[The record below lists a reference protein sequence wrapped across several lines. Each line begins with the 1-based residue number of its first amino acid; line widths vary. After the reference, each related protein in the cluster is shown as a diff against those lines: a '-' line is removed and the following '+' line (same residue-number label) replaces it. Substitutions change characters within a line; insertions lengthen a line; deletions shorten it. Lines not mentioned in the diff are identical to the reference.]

1 MKKIFSLFLF
11 VLISAFVLAQ
21 TTYTTAQTGSWN
33 ANSTWVGGSPPQLL
47 GDNIVIIDQN
57 HEVTLAGY
65 FASGSITVNSNA
77 KLIHST
83 QPIVEF
89 GGSLTIVIDG
99 TYQRED
105 EAAAAPYPGM
115 TVNGTYIHNYN
126 GGSISENI
134 NWGTNATLVLSGFS
148 DPLPGTNGV
157 GADNLIIN
165 STDISTNFDFP
176 FAWDTQWQTIT
187 FANTNGYEFRF
198 TESSQETHE
207 ITADIV
213 IEPNSQLRIPPQG
226 RVEITGS
233 LTNNAGSTGLL
244 LDSGPPGTASLI
256 YDGTGIEA
264 TVKQV
269 FSADRWYLVSIPFG
283 DTETYDYRNGTND
296 AFMRPYLS
304 PGDGWGPYYGQP
316 SVVLNVGEGYELWQ
330 TASFTF
336 EESGTLLSGNYNLPI
351 AAGGSVDPDWNFLG
365 NPYPCG
371 IDWAQVSD
379 KTNVVGS
386 AFYVYNGSSYVNHNG
401 TSGTATSSVI
411 PPMQGFFVQHSSGTE
426 IGINNSHKAH
436 AGKPIYK
443 KSMNQVT
450 YSNHFKIKAA
460 SATAESVCVIYQQ
473 EEATNGTDDL
483 YDAPILFNND
493 PNFMEVFSLA
503 GERRSCINIYNDYP
517 YDVFLGFRVPEGG
530 AEFTLEA
537 FDFRFIDA
545 TFTIILED
553 MLTGTMLTLDEN
565 TSYTFSTEEAGML
578 EDRIVLHLN
587 STVGIDENE
596 TTHFNVYAIR
606 NQIFVEGTYNQT
618 YEISVYNVLG
628 QAVYFDSR
636 LQNNQIIELSVPA
649 GTYIVKLRS
658 EYGMQTEKIN
668 IAH

>member
-21 TTYTTAQTGSWN
+21 TTYTSVQNGDWDDPD
-33 ANSTWVGGSPPQLL
+33 TWDNGVPEVGGSV
-47 GDNIVIIDQN
+47 IVIN
-57 HEVTLAGY
+57 NAVS
-65 FASGSITVNSNA
+65 FSISFY
-77 KLIHST
+77 LD
-83 QPIVEF
+83 PI
-89 GGSLTIVIDG
+89 GSLTINSAGKLTHSDG
-99 TYQRED
+99 LIVLNSIIVEGEYERSSASPTTTTV
-105 EAAAAPYPGM
+105 GIM
-115 TVNGTYIHNYN
+115 TVNGTYIHNCN
-126 GGSISENI
+126 GGTISESI
-134 NWGTNATLVLSGFS
+134 NWGDNSLCLIKGVTNTNNDGFPDLPPDLRFVEIDCISLSE
-148 DPLPGTNGV
+148 
-157 GADNLIIN
+157 
-165 STDISTNFDFP
+165 DIAFDFDYDNA
-176 FAWDTQWQTIT
+176 FEHLTIT
-187 FANTNGYEFRF
+187 NTNSKYVRF
-198 TESSQETHE
+198 SQDVERTHMVE
-207 ITADIV
+207 GDITIGA
-213 IEPNSQLRIPPQG
+213 QG
-226 RVEITGS
+226 RLKLPATSRVEITGT
-233 LTNNAGSTGLL
+233 LTNNAGPQGLL
-244 LDSGPPGTASLI
+244 IESATDAATGSLI
-256 YDGTGIEA
+256 YNNDEIQA
-264 TVKQV
+264 TVQQV
-269 FSADRWYLVSIPFG
+269 FNANRWYLVSIPFG

-351 AAGGSVDPDWNFLG
+351 AAGGTVDPDWNFLG

-386 AFYVYNGSSYVNHNG
+386 AFYVYNGSDYVFHNG
-401 TSGTATSSVI
+401 TSGTATNSVI

-460 SATAESVCVIYQQ
+460 TATAESVCVIYQQ

-565 TSYTFSTEEAGML
+565 TSYTFNTEEAGML
-578 EDRIVLHLN
+578 EDRIVPP
-587 STVGIDENE
+587 
-596 TTHFNVYAIR
+596 F
-606 NQIFVEGTYNQT
+606 
-618 YEISVYNVLG
+618 
-628 QAVYFDSR
+628 
-636 LQNNQIIELSVPA
+636 
-649 GTYIVKLRS
+649 
-658 EYGMQTEKIN
+658 
-668 IAH
+668 

>member
-21 TTYTTAQTGSWN
+21 TTYTSVQNGDWNTA
-33 ANSTWVGGSPPQLL
+33 STWDNGVPEVGGSV
-47 GDNIVIIDQN
+47 IVIN
-57 HEVTLAGY
+57 NAVS
-65 FASGSITVNSNA
+65 FSISFY
-77 KLIHST
+77 LD
-83 QPIVEF
+83 PI
-89 GGSLTIVIDG
+89 GSLTINSAGKLTHSDG
-99 TYQRED
+99 LIVLNSIIVEGEYERSSASATTTTV
-105 EAAAAPYPGM
+105 GIM
-115 TVNGTYIHNYN
+115 TVNGTYIHNYDES
-126 GGSISENI
+126 GQQSIPSGI
-134 NWGTNATLVLSGFS
+134 TWGESSLCKITGVTTNTNFPG
-148 DPLPGTNGV
+148 LPGDLNFVEIDCPSLTEDIEFKFDWDH
-157 GADNLIIN
+157 AFDSLII
-165 STDISTNFDFP
+165 T
-176 FAWDTQWQTIT
+176 
-187 FANTNGYEFRF
+187 NTNDKFIRF
-198 TESSQETHE
+198 TQDDDNTHVVTGA
-207 ITADIV
+207 ITIGA
-213 IEPNSQLRIPPQG
+213 QG
-226 RVEITGS
+226 RLSLTQTSRVEMIGT
-233 LTNNAGSTGLL
+233 LTNNAGPEDLL
-244 LDSGPPGTASLI
+244 LRSDISGTASLI
-256 YDGTGIEA
+256 YDGTGLEA
-264 TVKQV
+264 TVQQR
-269 FSADRWYLVSIPFG
+269 FEQGRWYLVSIPFNN
-283 DTETYDYRNGTND
+283 TETYDYWDGNND

-304 PGDGWGPYYGQP
+304 PGDGWGDYFGQP
-316 SVVLNVGEGYELWQ
+316 SEVLNVGVGYELWQ
-330 TASFTF
+330 TTLFNFADT
-336 EESGTLLSGNYNLPI
+336 GTLLSGNYNLPI
-351 AAGGSVDPDWNFLG
+351 AAGGTVDPDWNFLG

-379 KTNVVGS
+379 KTNVVGG

-401 TSGTATSSVI
+401 TSGTANSSVI
-411 PPMQGFFVQHSSGTE
+411 PPMQGFFVKHNGGTS

-460 SATAESVCVIYQQ
+460 TATAESVCVIYQQ

-596 TTHFNVYAIR
+596 NTHFNVYAMR

-618 YEISVYNVLG
+618 YDISVYNVLG

>member
-1 MKKIFSLFLF
+1 VPTNNSDIVIGHTVNLNNLGANLFISNFS
-11 VLISAFVLAQ
+11 I
-21 TTYTTAQTGSWN
+21 TGSGYLKHN
-33 ANSTWVGGSPPQLL
+33 DEGILIVGDFIIEEGGSYERTSSDAFINLDFST
-47 GDNIVIIDQN
+47 GSKIIN
-57 HEVTLAGY
+57 GRYIHN
-65 FASGSITVNSNA
+65 FNASGSSIPAGISWGDNSLCLIKGVTNTNNNGFPDLPPDLRFVEIDCISLSDDIAFDFDYDNAFEHLTITNTNSKYVRFLQDINRT
-77 KLIHST
+77 H
-83 QPIVEF
+83 IVE
-89 GGSLTIVIDG
+89 GDITIG
-99 TYQRED
+99 AQGRLKL
-105 EAAAAPYPGM
+105 P
-115 TVNGTYIHNYN
+115 
-126 GGSISENI
+126 
-134 NWGTNATLVLSGFS
+134 ATS
-148 DPLPGTNGV
+148 
-157 GADNLIIN
+157 
-165 STDISTNFDFP
+165 
-176 FAWDTQWQTIT
+176 
-187 FANTNGYEFRF
+187 
-198 TESSQETHE
+198 
-207 ITADIV
+207 
-213 IEPNSQLRIPPQG
+213 
-226 RVEITGS
+226 RVEITS
-233 LTNNAGSTGLL
+233 TLTNNAGPQGLL
-244 LDSGPPGTASLI
+244 IESATDAATGSLI
-256 YDGTGIEA
+256 CNNAGIQA
-264 TVKQV
+264 TVQQV
-269 FSADRWYLVSIPFG
+269 FNAGRWYLVSIPFG

-351 AAGGSVDPDWNFLG
+351 AAGGTVDPDWNFLG

-401 TSGTATSSVI
+401 TSGTANSSVI
-411 PPMQGFFVQHSSGTE
+411 PPMQGFFVKHNGGTS

-443 KSMNQVT
+443 KRMNQET

-460 SATAESVCVIYQQ
+460 TATAESVCVIYQQ

-618 YEISVYNVLG
+618 YV
-628 QAVYFDSR
+628 
-636 LQNNQIIELSVPA
+636 
-649 GTYIVKLRS
+649 
-658 EYGMQTEKIN
+658 
-668 IAH
+668 

>member
-1 MKKIFSLFLF
+1 MTLEYKLLFSKFL
-11 VLISAFVLAQ
+11 VQ
-21 TTYTTAQTGSWN
+21 
-33 ANSTWVGGSPPQLL
+33 
-47 GDNIVIIDQN
+47 
-57 HEVTLAGY
+57 
-65 FASGSITVNSNA
+65 
-77 KLIHST
+77 
-83 QPIVEF
+83 
-89 GGSLTIVIDG
+89 
-99 TYQRED
+99 
-105 EAAAAPYPGM
+105 
-115 TVNGTYIHNYN
+115 
-126 GGSISENI
+126 
-134 NWGTNATLVLSGFS
+134 
-148 DPLPGTNGV
+148 
-157 GADNLIIN
+157 
-165 STDISTNFDFP
+165 
-176 FAWDTQWQTIT
+176 
-187 FANTNGYEFRF
+187 
-198 TESSQETHE
+198 
-207 ITADIV
+207 
-213 IEPNSQLRIPPQG
+213 
-226 RVEITGS
+226 
-233 LTNNAGSTGLL
+233 
-244 LDSGPPGTASLI
+244 
-256 YDGTGIEA
+256 
-264 TVKQV
+264 
-269 FSADRWYLVSIPFG
+269 DRWYLVSIPFG

-351 AAGGSVDPDWNFLG
+351 AAGGTVDPDWNFLG

-411 PPMQGFFVQHSSGTE
+411 PPMQGFFVKHNGGTS

-443 KSMNQVT
+443 KSMNQET

-460 SATAESVCVIYQQ
+460 TATAESVCVIYQQ

-618 YEISVYNVLG
+618 YDISVYNVLG

>member
-21 TTYTTAQTGSWN
+21 TTYTSVQNGDWN
-33 ANSTWVGGSPPQLL
+33 TDPTWDNGVPEVGGSV
-47 GDNIVIIDQN
+47 IVIN
-57 HEVTLAGY
+57 NAVS
-65 FASGSITVNSNA
+65 FSISFY
-77 KLIHST
+77 LD
-83 QPIVEF
+83 PI
-89 GGSLTIVIDG
+89 GSLTINSAGKLTHSDG
-99 TYQRED
+99 LIVLNSIIVEGEYERSSASPTTTTV
-105 EAAAAPYPGM
+105 GIM

-126 GGSISENI
+126 GGTISESIS
-134 NWGTNATLVLSGFS
+134 WGDNSLCLIKGVTNNNGFPGLPPDLRFVEIDCISLSE
-148 DPLPGTNGV
+148 
-157 GADNLIIN
+157 
-165 STDISTNFDFP
+165 DIAFDFDYDNA
-176 FAWDTQWQTIT
+176 FEHLTIT
-187 FANTNGYEFRF
+187 NTNSKYVRF
-198 TESSQETHE
+198 LQDVNRTHIVE
-207 ITADIV
+207 GDITIGA
-213 IEPNSQLRIPPQG
+213 QG
-226 RVEITGS
+226 RLKLPATSRVEITGT
-233 LTNNAGSTGLL
+233 LTNNAGPQGLL
-244 LDSGPPGTASLI
+244 IESATDAATGSLI
-256 YDGTGIEA
+256 CNNAGIQA
-264 TVKQV
+264 TVQQV
-269 FSADRWYLVSIPFG
+269 FNADRWYLVSIPFG

-351 AAGGSVDPDWNFLG
+351 AAGGTVDPDWNFLG

-379 KTNVVGS
+379 KSNVVGS

-411 PPMQGFFVQHSSGTE
+411 PPMQGFFVQHNGGTS

-443 KSMNQVT
+443 KSMNQET

-460 SATAESVCVIYQQ
+460 TATAESVCVIYQQ

-596 TTHFNVYAIR
+596 TTHFNVYAMR

-618 YEISVYNVLG
+618 YGISVYNVLG